1 MGGGIDDFA
10 RKLQQQIYEETREA
24 YGDRAFQRWL
34 HPLYMGTMPDPDG
47 HACVHGR
54 CGDTMEIF
62 LKFGGDRVEE
72 ALFQTDGCGSSIACA
87 SFAAE
92 MARGKTP
99 DQILEVS
106 GESILNA
113 LGGLPEDQQHCAFLA
128 AETLQTA
135 LNDYML
141 KQTKRNGPGN
151 TSMRNEQEKDSR

>member
-1 MGGGIDDFA
+1 MGDGVDDFVQ
-10 RKLQQQIYEETREA
+10 KLQQQIYEEAKEA
-24 YGDRAFQRWL
+24 YGEPAFRRWKN
-34 HPLYMGTMPDPDG
+34 PLYMGTMPDPDG
-47 HACVHGR
+47 HACVHGK

-62 LKFGGDRVEE
+62 LRFNGDRVDE

-99 DQILEVS
+99 DQLLEVS
-106 GESILNA
+106 GESILNE

-141 KQTKRNGPGN
+141 KQTKKS
-151 TSMRNEQEKDSR
+151 TSVRTAIMTGQEKDSR

>member
-1 MGGGIDDFA
+1 MGDGIDDFA
-10 RKLQQQIYEETREA
+10 RRLQQQIFEETKEA
-24 YGDRAFQRWL
+24 FGKAAFQRWRY
-34 HPLYMGTMPDPDG
+34 PLYMGTMQDPDG
-47 HACVHGR
+47 HACVHGK

-62 LKFGGDRVEE
+62 LKFDGEQVKE

-99 DQILEVS
+99 DQILDIS
-106 GESILNA
+106 GESILQE

-135 LNDYML
+135 LHNYMIGQS
-141 KQTKRNGPGN
+141 KKIKP
-151 TSMRNEQEKDSR
+151 

>member
-1 MGGGIDDFA
+1 MGDGVDDFVQ
-10 RKLQQQIYEETREA
+10 KLQQQIYEEAKEA
-24 YGDRAFQRWL
+24 YGEPAFQRWQN
-34 HPLYMGTMPDPDG
+34 PLYMGTMPDADG
-47 HACVHGR
+47 HACVHGK

-62 LKFGGDRVEE
+62 LRFNGDRVDE

-99 DQILEVS
+99 DQLLEVS
-106 GESILNA
+106 GESILNE

-135 LNDYML
+135 LDDYML
-141 KQTKRNGPGN
+141 KQTKKSESVRTSVTNG
-151 TSMRNEQEKDSR
+151 QEKDSR